1 MKTVI
6 RLMVISVLMF
16 VAAPAWSDAAIHLY
30 HCELEDEA
38 HDDALQQIASTWL
51 EVARGMPGGEN
62 LQANL
67 YFPIAAEMGEQDFIF
82 MVIAPTFEEMG
93 AFLDAYADSPLEEI
107 DDEFDKLAVCPD
119 STMWESIAVE

>member
-1 MKTVI
+1 MKTMI

-16 VAAPAWSDAAIHLY
+16 VAAPAWSDSAIHIY
-30 HCELEDEA
+30 HCELDEETT
-38 HDDALQQIASTWL
+38 DDALTEMASKWL

-62 LQANL
+62 LQAEL
-67 YFPIAAEMGEQDFIF
+67 HFPIAADMGEKDFIF
-82 MVIAPTFEEMG
+82 VVITPTFEEMG
-93 AFLDAYADSPLEEI
+93 AFLDAYPDSPLEEI